1 MTTDRQ
7 SGKLPVSLQR
17 CIRSRGDCLSH
28 RITRREFIDGVAR
41 TVVLGS
47 TLGGLSLPGESG
59 ATGREFA
66 PYPPGSTG
74 LRGSRPQD
82 LFTAH
87 AVRDGLRYRMEDYP
101 IEGTV
106 DVAVVGS
113 GLGGLAAAHCARRAL
128 PRSKV
133 LVFDNHD
140 DFGGHARRNEFN
152 VDGRLLLSYGG
163 SESIQSPY
171 SEWAPSAMQVLRE
184 IGISVER
191 LAVALNTNLYPG
203 LGLSSGV
210 LFQREVFG
218 EDKLVTGD
226 PQRSLPTDVPA
237 DKHNGRPPAAFV
249 ADLPFT
255 AEQKAQL
262 LALYT
267 EPRDVLAGKTRA
279 QKRHLLEHTSYL
291 AFLREHWHLDEATL
305 KMFEGR
311 TCDLFGSPADRIS
324 ASDCADC
331 EFPGFHGLDLGSV
344 GAYGYEREPYNFH
357 FPDGN
362 AGIARLFVRSLIP
375 GVAPGR
381 TMEDVVTAPFDYGRL
396 DDAAN
401 DVRLRLSSTVVQI
414 KHAGRSAVD
423 VLYVTNGEVK
433 RVRCGHVVYAGYE
446 TMLPY
451 ICPDL
456 AADQRDAVAACVK
469 APLVYVNVALRNWRA
484 WADRGVHN
492 INNPAGFYSILK
504 LDYPVSLGDYRCAAT
519 PDEPV
524 IAHLVHVPRGP
535 ATLPD
540 RRAMLR
546 AARGQLYA
554 MDWMEFEAQ
563 ARSELTR
570 ALGPGGFDADRD
582 IAAIT
587 VNRWGHGYA
596 YDSNSLY
603 DTPKDRLQQ
612 KRGREPFGRISI
624 AGSDAAWSA
633 YAHDAIEQAVLATGH
648 LR

>member
-1 MTTDRQ
+1 M
-7 SGKLPVSLQR
+7 
-17 CIRSRGDCLSH
+17 
-28 RITRREFIDGVAR
+28 
-41 TVVLGS
+41 VLGS
-47 TLGGLSLPGESG
+47 TLSGLASAGQAR
-59 ATGREFA
+59 ATDRTLA

-74 LRGSRPQD
+74 LRGSRPDD

-87 AVRDGLRYRMEDYP
+87 AVRDGLRYRMDDFP
-101 IEGTV
+101 IAGSV

-113 GLGGLAAAHCARRAL
+113 GLGGLAAAHCIRRSQ
-128 PRSKV
+128 PRAKV
-133 LVFDNHD
+133 LILDNHD

-152 VDGRLLLSYGG
+152 VDGRLLLGYGG

-171 SEWAPSAMQVLRE
+171 SEWTPAAMQVLRE

-191 LAVALNTNLYPG
+191 LAASHHTDLYPG

-210 LFQREVFG
+210 LFQKEVFG
-218 EDKLVTGD
+218 EDRLVTGD
-226 PQRSLPTDVPA
+226 PQRSLPTDVPP
-237 DKHNGRPPAAFV
+237 DRHNGRSPAAFV

-255 AEQKAQL
+255 TEQKSRL

-267 EPRDVLAGKTRA
+267 EHRDVLPGKSSA
-279 QKRHLLEHTSYL
+279 EKRHLLEHISYL
-291 AFLREHWHLDEATL
+291 DFLRRYWGLDDTSL

-311 TCDLFGSPADRIS
+311 TCDLFGSPADRIP

-331 EFPGFHGLDLGSV
+331 DYPGFQGMDLGPI
-344 GAYGYEREPYNFH
+344 GAYGYERELYNYH

-362 AGIARLFVRSLIP
+362 AGIARLLVRSLIP
-375 GVAPGR
+375 GVAPGH
-381 TMEDVVTAPFDYGRL
+381 TMDDIVTAPFDYGRL
-396 DDAAN
+396 DDATN

-414 KHAGRSAVD
+414 KHAGKSAVD
-423 VLYVTNGEVK
+423 VLYATGNEVK
-433 RVRCGHVVYAGYE
+433 RVRCRNVVYAGYE

-456 AADQRDAVAACVK
+456 VPEQRDAVAACVK

-492 INNPAGFYSILK
+492 INNPAGFYPLFK
-504 LDYPVSLGDYRCAAT
+504 LDYPVSMGDYRFAAN

-524 IAHLVHVPRGP
+524 LVHFVYVPRGP

-540 RRAMLR
+540 RRTMLR
-546 AARGQLYA
+546 AARAQLYA
-554 MDWMEFEAQ
+554 MDWMEFETQ
-563 ARSELTR
+563 AKGELSR
-570 ALGPGGFDADRD
+570 ALGPGGFDAERD

-596 YDSNSLY
+596 YDSNTLF
-603 DTPKDRLQQ
+603 DTPKDRTRQ
-612 KRGREPFGRISI
+612 KRGREPFGRITI

-633 YAHDAIEQAVLATGH
+633 YAHDAIDQAVLAAKH
-648 LR
+648 VR